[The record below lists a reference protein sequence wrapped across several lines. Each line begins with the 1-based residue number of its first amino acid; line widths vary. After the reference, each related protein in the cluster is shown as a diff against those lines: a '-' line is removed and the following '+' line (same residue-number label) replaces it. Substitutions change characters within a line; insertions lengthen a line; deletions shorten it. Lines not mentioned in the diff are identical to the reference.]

1 MEIVRTILTV
11 IYFIIALV
19 VIILALIQT
28 KDDSGLSQTIT
39 GSSTSNFYE
48 KNKGR
53 TKEGKQKRMMIIS
66 SIVFGVLTL
75 VLGILYLA

>member
-53 TKEGKQKRMMIIS
+53 TKQKRMMVIS